1 MPELDPYAVL
11 RAIGEHP
18 EAFAE
23 IDTAVAKAARD
34 LILKQLKSKSL
45 TIEDARVIREA
56 IGPDAFD
63 PIVEGLPAA
72 GLKSIVAKFD
82 KHHPELKGSSPAWLR
97 QHLGSLLGGTAGPT
111 QKAAKPRR
119 PGPQPKTA
127 APTGTPIGF
136 KTEAMSVFRESLKRK

>member
-18 EAFAE
+18 EVFAE
-23 IDTAVAKAARD
+23 IDTAIAKAARD

-45 TIEDARVIREA
+45 TIEDARVISQA
-56 IGPDAFD
+56 IGPGAVDS
-63 PIVEGLPAA
+63 IVEGLPAA
-72 GLKSIVAKFD
+72 GIKSIVAKLD
-82 KHHPELKGSSPAWLR
+82 KHHPELKGSTAAWQR
-97 QHLGSLLGGTAGPT
+97 QHLRSLLGGTAQPT

-119 PGPQPKTA
+119 PGAQPKA
-127 APTGTPIGF
+127 AEPAATPIGF

>member
-18 EAFAE
+18 EVFAE

-45 TIEDARVIREA
+45 TIEDARVISDA

-72 GLKSIVAKFD
+72 GLKSIVAKLD
-82 KHHPELKGSSPAWLR
+82 KHHPELKGSTPAWQR
-97 QHLGSLLGGTAGPT
+97 QHLRSLLGGTAEPT
-111 QKAAKPRR
+111 QKAAKPKR
-119 PGPQPKTA
+119 PGARPKA
-127 APTGTPIGF
+127 AEPAGTPIGF